1 MELENSNAVSG
12 MDAAAET
19 EDEFVLGPED
29 YEISDDDGGS
39 GHEPEQ
45 GEGAPQ
51 EGTED
56 KPEEPAGAEPTYKVK
71 YNGVE
76 QDLPVSELV
85 TLAQKGMNYD
95 KVAAQAREQG
105 PEVQMVRQAIA
116 QSGMDAQTFFDQWRQ
131 GLDAAAMQQQIDAG
145 MTPEAAARFV
155 AMERQMQVQ
164 QAEERAA
171 TEDARV
177 RAGVMDFAEAYPDVK
192 EFPPEVMALMEQ
204 GVPPLYAYRS
214 YENAQLRARVQE
226 LETGAA
232 AKAADQRNRARAPG
246 SAAGMADGEEND
258 PFLAG
263 MREAMNNY

>member
-1 MELENSNAVSG
+1 MELENNNAVSG
-12 MDAAAET
+12 FDAAAEA

-29 YEISDDDGGS
+29 YEISDGDES

-51 EGTED
+51 E
-56 KPEEPAGAEPTYKVK
+56 GAEPTYKVK

-116 QSGMDAQTFFDQWRQ
+116 QSGMDAQTFFEQWRQ

-171 TEDARV
+171 TEEARV
-177 RAGVMDFAEAYPDVK
+177 RAGVMDFVAAYPDVK

-246 SAAGMADGEEND
+246 SAAGMAEGEESD

-263 MREAMNNY
+263 MREAMKSY

>member
-155 AMERQMQVQ
+155 AMERQANEQK
-164 QAEERAA
+164 AAERAA
-171 TEDARV
+171 QEDTRV
-177 RAGVMDFAEAYPDVK
+177 REGVMEFAAAYPDVK
-192 EFPPEVMALMEQ
+192 EFPPEVMALMER
-204 GVPPLYAYRS
+204 GVPPLYAYHS
-214 YENAQLRARVQE
+214 FENAQLRTRIQE
-226 LETGAA
+226 LETATAA
-232 AKAADQRNRARAPG
+232 SEADKKNRARAPG